1 MDNVIKQ
8 KSKEFAVKVVNIQ
21 KQLIARKKENV
32 MSEELLRSGAGA
44 GAALVK
50 AECALN
56 KNEQIASVHMA
67 LQDCAEAKYW
77 LELLHETDCL
87 TEFEFNDTLKTCD
100 EMRRLVIA
108 QIKALKNGAQPTTS
122 GA

>member
-1 MDNVIKQ
+1 MDQVIKQ
-8 KSKEFAVKVVNIQ
+8 KSKEFAVKVVNLQ
-21 KQLIARKKENV
+21 KQLAARKKESV
-32 MSEELLRSGAGA
+32 MTGELLRCGAGV

-56 KNEQIASVHMA
+56 KNEQITRVHTA